1 MVYWHRNGTV
11 KGRGKVTA
19 LILINFTNNLAK
31 EAANG
36 NKRVIRKK
44 WAGVGGTDMKT
55 AEENLIIYY
64 FNDRRG
70 LV

>member
-1 MVYWHRNGTV
+1 M

-19 LILINFTNNLAK
+19 LILINFTSNLAK